1 MKNLIRITA
10 HPRGAFISVGDWTPT
25 EKYLLLLT
33 TCRSGSLNSDWDEGK
48 LTSDDASTLKN
59 AIADTKVDAAAA
71 NQDISITMPQ
81 EDAAIQQ
88 QGINSLQTGI
98 SSAAAGV
105 DALQQAQIPFS
116 PEPVSSAVAWKNWT
130 MAQLN

>member
-1 MKNLIRITA
+1 
-10 HPRGAFISVGDWTPT
+10 
-25 EKYLLLLT
+25 
-33 TCRSGSLNSDWDEGK
+33 
-48 LTSDDASTLKN
+48 
-59 AIADTKVDAAAA
+59 
-71 NQDISITMPQ
+71 MPQ

-116 PEPVSSAVAWKNWT
+116 PEPVSSAVA
-130 MAQLN
+130 